1 LASTKNELAT
11 TKDELEKTKD
21 LIVIGSIVT
30 GWGIIRPNTLWLK
43 ADTSKMLKYKGVIKL
58 MLIVR
63 AAYSNVDRMT
73 DTSIAKSI
81 EYSLVNGEITLTSTY
96 MDKLRISGDEATL
109 EFNLVGLPVAA
120 SSEGID
126 SLAAI
131 DKVNGHII
139 SSRAM
144 LGHLQVQ
151 AK

>member
-1 LASTKNELAT
+1 
-11 TKDELEKTKD
+11 
-21 LIVIGSIVT
+21 
-30 GWGIIRPNTLWLK
+30 
-43 ADTSKMLKYKGVIKL
+43 M
-58 MLIVR
+58 
-63 AAYSNVDRMT
+63 
-73 DTSIAKSI
+73 
-81 EYSLVNGEITLTSTY
+81 LVNGEITLTSTY